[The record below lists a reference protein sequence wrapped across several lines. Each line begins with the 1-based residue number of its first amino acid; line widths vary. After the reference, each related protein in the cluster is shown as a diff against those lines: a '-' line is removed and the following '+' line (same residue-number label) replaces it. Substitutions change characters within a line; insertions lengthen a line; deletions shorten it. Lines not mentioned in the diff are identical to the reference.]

1 MKEDPNNLTCAEFQ
15 AQLPE
20 LIGSGMKI
28 ADHPHMQ
35 NCELCR
41 ALLADLETIAEAA
54 RQLLPIEEPP
64 DELWEHI
71 ESAIK
76 LEQAGSDQE
85 QTSSDQEEPD
95 SDREQTGSKK
105 N

>member
-1 MKEDPNNLTCAEFQ
+1 MTKDPSTLTCAEFQ

-20 LIGSGMKI
+20 LIASGVRI
-28 ADHPHMQ
+28 TDHPHMQ
-35 NCELCR
+35 SCELCS

-54 RQLLPIEEPP
+54 RQLLPVVEPP

-76 LEQAGSDQE
+76 QE
-85 QTSSDQEEPD
+85 QN
-95 SDREQTGSKK
+95 GSVV